1 MYSRQWGELLMRS
14 WSERVNCLI
23 ARKHCNIKHSYILT
37 GHVSAR
43 KATQLKSDLQ
53 KYSQQTTCLWMWSR
67 ALPPWGHLEDGTI
80 MLPPDHKEIQRH
92 CMSGLRI
99 IHSNEIHIKL
109 PRLSN
114 NEQECQKL
122 WQDQSLQVWVHHP
135 MGKKSRKISINLTDI
150 IGSQAD
156 TYKLGVTLSGNIIK
170 PSCNE
175 GLEDTSYQ
183 LYWLKPFTLMSD
195 QDRISPYNIQQA
207 SDENSE
213 NYQLWE

>member
-1 MYSRQWGELLMRS
+1 MTRIKKNVDWGIIGWSNTKFSVLTSWKLYSRQWGELLMRS

-23 ARKHCNIKHSYILT
+23 ARKHCNVKHSYILT

-114 NEQECQKL
+114 NGQECQKL
-122 WQDQSLQVWVHHP
+122 WQDQSLQAWVHHP
-135 MGKKSRKISINLTDI
+135 MGKKSRKININLTDI
-150 IGSQAD
+150 IGSQTD
-156 TYKLGVTLSGNIIK
+156 TLTNLVSHSVET
-170 PSCNE
+170 
-175 GLEDTSYQ
+175 
-183 LYWLKPFTLMSD
+183 
-195 QDRISPYNIQQA
+195 
-207 SDENSE
+207 
-213 NYQLWE
+213 